1 MKLGERKKRHMRIT
15 KKMKGTTD
23 RPRLVVFRSKKH
35 IYAQLVNDS
44 EHKVIV
50 GGSSLSKEL
59 KESKVK
65 GRDKTGAKE
74 VGKLIAKRALKAGIQ
89 KVSFDRAG
97 YSYHGRVK
105 ALSEGAREGGLE
117 F

>member
-15 KKMKGTTD
+15 KRLKGTSQ

-35 IYAQLVNDS
+35 IYAQLVNDY
-44 EHKVIV
+44 EHKVIM
-50 GGSSLSKEL
+50 GGSSLSKEV
-59 KESKVK
+59 KEAQVK
-65 GRDKTGAKE
+65 GRTKSGAKE
-74 VGKLIAKRALKAGIQ
+74 VGKFIAKKARESGIQ

-105 ALSEGAREGGLE
+105 ALSEGAREGGVE